1 MKLGLWIAVLFAI
14 TGFNSEAVAAK
25 KKNSVSAER
34 SELERQDKRKVN
46 ASFDAQAWV
55 IAGKEAGALEGF
67 NERNGEL
74 KKDLDLRAASLD
86 GAFRFDL
93 LLIDERVLPPVVVM
107 VEAERVLAPDGRLRE
122 AGRVYRVIAPAKLV
136 TAAPVWRSF
145 FYEAELEDSYPL
157 VIPARGREAYESAKA
172 DGKKIGRLQAD
183 SLFAAQLGELT
194 QTYWGML
201 KFMELE
207 KQGMITAPTLQKT
220 DRGIVRDDA
229 RLSIDDVLFE
239 LTAGVE
245 FTDAKSWNAAIQS
258 IRNRR
263 VR

>member
-1 MKLGLWIAVLFAI
+1 MKLGLWIALIVAI
-14 TGFNSEAVAAK
+14 TGFNSEVIAAS
-25 KKNSVSAER
+25 KKNSVSGEQNTSER
-34 SELERQDKRKVN
+34 RNKRKVN
-46 ASFDAQAWV
+46 VEFDAQAWV

-67 NERNGEL
+67 NERNSEL
-74 KKDLDLRAASLD
+74 KKDLDLRATMLD
-86 GAFRFDL
+86 SAFRFDL
-93 LLIDERVLPPVVVM
+93 LLIDERVLPPVVVV

-145 FYEAELEDSYPL
+145 FYEAPLEDNYPL
-157 VIPARGREAYESAKA
+157 SIPARGRAAYESAKA
-172 DGKKIGRLQAD
+172 DGRKIGRLQAD
-183 SLFAAQLGELT
+183 SLFAAQMGELT

-207 KQGMITAPTLQKT
+207 SQGMITAPSLQVT
-220 DRGIVRDDA
+220 NRGIVREDE

-245 FTDAKSWNAAIQS
+245 FTDSKSWNAAIQS